1 MGSSMEK
8 NDTGVVRGKLGR
20 HKVSLPDSLL
30 DLIVLVQREPMTAKE
45 LARQTGLSVEFCRS
59 ILRRMHQRKMLY
71 IADWEVVLNGRIK
84 LPMYRFGQGRDLPRP
99 PREPNTL
106 VKRRWREKEKARQAF
121 DPFFAMCR

>member
-1 MGSSMEK
+1 MEK

-99 PREPNTL
+99 PREPNIL
-106 VKRRWREKEKARQAF
+106 VKRRWREKQKARQAF

>member
-30 DLIVLVQREPMTAKE
+30 DMIVLVQREPMTAKE

-59 ILRRMHQRKMLY
+59 IIRRMHQRKMLY

>member
-99 PREPNTL
+99 PREPNIL
-106 VKRRWREKEKARQAF
+106 VKRRWREKQKARQAF

>member
-1 MGSSMEK
+1 MEK

-59 ILRRMHQRKMLY
+59 IIRRMHQRKMLY

>member
-1 MGSSMEK
+1 MEK
-8 NDTGVVRGKLGR
+8 NDTGVVRAKLGR

-30 DLIVLVQREPMTAKE
+30 DMIVLVQREPMTAQE
-45 LARQTGLSVEFCRS
+45 LARQTGISTDTCRAV
-59 ILRRMHQRKMLY
+59 LKKMHQRKMAH
-71 IADWEVVLNGRIK
+71 IADWDVVLNGRIK

-121 DPFFAMCR
+121 DPFFAMCRPML

>member
-1 MGSSMEK
+1 MEK

-30 DLIVLVQREPMTAKE
+30 DMIVLVQREPMTAKE

-59 ILRRMHQRKMLY
+59 IIRRMHQRKMLY

>member
-1 MGSSMEK
+1 MEK
-8 NDTGVVRGKLGR
+8 NDSGVVRAKLGR

-30 DLIVLVQREPMTAKE
+30 DLIVLVQRE
-45 LARQTGLSVEFCRS
+45 FCRS
-59 ILRRMHQRKMLY
+59 IIRRMHQRKMLY

-106 VKRRWREKEKARQAF
+106 VKRRWREKQKARSAF
-121 DPFFAMCR
+121 DPFFAMCRPML

>member
-8 NDTGVVRGKLGR
+8 NDTGVVRSKLGR

-59 ILRRMHQRKMLY
+59 IIRRMHQRKMLY

-106 VKRRWREKEKARQAF
+106 VKRRWREKQKARSVY